1 MKWDREGEFPCIA
14 NSNVNWLD
22 HCDNTYH
29 KLWDTTETIF
39 RRKYIDIIG
48 VKVKVKLLSRVRPFA
63 TPWTP
68 GSSVHGVF

>member
-1 MKWDREGEFPCIA
+1 MKWDREGEFPCIV

-22 HCDNTYH
+22 HCDNTSH

-48 VKVKVKLLSRVRPFA
+48 VGKGKLLQYSCLQNSMDRRA
-63 TPWTP
+63 
-68 GSSVHGVF
+68 